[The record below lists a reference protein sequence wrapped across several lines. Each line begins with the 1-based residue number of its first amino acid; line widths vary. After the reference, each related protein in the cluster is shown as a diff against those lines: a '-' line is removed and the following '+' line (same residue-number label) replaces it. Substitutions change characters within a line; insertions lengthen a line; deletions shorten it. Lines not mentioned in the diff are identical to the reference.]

1 MSKDKK
7 DEKESMGKLEEL
19 FLKSRTIMLYG
30 EINQKVAREFCTKIQ
45 ILAAE
50 SDDDINVFVN
60 SPGGHVES
68 GDSIHDM
75 IKFVKPRVKV
85 IGTGWVASAGALI
98 YSAPPVEN
106 RFSLPNTRY
115 MLHQPSGGVGGQASD
130 ISIEAD
136 QIVKMRERLNQIFA
150 DQTGQPID
158 RIAKDTN
165 RNFWMTPTEAKDEE
179 LPNLLQETLEAIEQA
194 KEAAGKA
201 DQEILFGGLEEKLA
215 QLAAAAESAIQ
226 NNGQQSA
233 EEDAAQEQQRQS
245 NEKAE
250 IAEDELKVAL
260 RQEIGQ
266 GLVAVDR
273 QEDKVIITVG
283 AGGAFPSGSAKLT
296 DAARTIMEEIAGVSE
311 SGSGEITVSGHTDDV
326 PLIFGSQ
333 YRDNW
338 DLAAARAASVVQA
351 LEGTGKVPAGR
362 LQAIS
367 YGESQP
373 VESNET
379 ARGRA
384 TNRRIEI
391 EINY

>member
-1 MSKDKK
+1 MWPRAPEQPRNYRRGCWATDNLDSRFTLAQQTITLSATRGEAVPPKMSKDKK

-45 ILAAE
+45 LLAAE
-50 SDDDINVFVN
+50 SDDAINVFVN

-98 YSAPPVEN
+98 YSAPPVED

-165 RNFWMTPTEAKDEE
+165 RNFWMTPSEAKDY
-179 LPNLLQETLEAIEQA
+179 
-194 KEAAGKA
+194 
-201 DQEILFGGLEEKLA
+201 GLVG
-215 QLAAAAESAIQ
+215 SII
-226 NNGQQSA
+226 NSH
-233 EEDAAQEQQRQS
+233 
-245 NEKAE
+245 
-250 IAEDELKVAL
+250 DEL
-260 RQEIGQ
+260 
-266 GLVAVDR
+266 
-273 QEDKVIITVG
+273 
-283 AGGAFPSGSAKLT
+283 
-296 DAARTIMEEIAGVSE
+296 
-311 SGSGEITVSGHTDDV
+311 
-326 PLIFGSQ
+326 
-333 YRDNW
+333 
-338 DLAAARAASVVQA
+338 
-351 LEGTGKVPAGR
+351 
-362 LQAIS
+362 
-367 YGESQP
+367 
-373 VESNET
+373 
-379 ARGRA
+379 
-384 TNRRIEI
+384 
-391 EINY
+391 